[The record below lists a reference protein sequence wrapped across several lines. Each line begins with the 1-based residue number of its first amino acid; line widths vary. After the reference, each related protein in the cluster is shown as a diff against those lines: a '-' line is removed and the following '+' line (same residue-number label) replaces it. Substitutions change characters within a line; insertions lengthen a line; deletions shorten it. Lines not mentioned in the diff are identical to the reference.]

1 MEPRILII
9 IPVHNQERQ
18 IQKNLDVLKDLNT
31 DIVMVDDG
39 STDNTYDVIKN
50 HVWLKYIKHEINLGI
65 GAAVITGYEYARDIE
80 YEVIIL
86 LDIKNTRFSEELSQL
101 LENLRYGYDIVSSS
115 RILENFNYQEI
126 PQNLIDITSGLADQ
140 IRDIT
145 DYDLTD
151 PLSGIKAIR
160 IDALKNMELTEFNHG
175 LFLQLWIQAHYFGLT
190 ILEIPAQSGAGFG
203 EELTAY
209 DNPVELFMSLI
220 DTEKFLYA
228 KKKLN

>member
-1 MEPRILII
+1 MEPRKLII
-9 IPVHNQERQ
+9 LPVHNQERR
-18 IQKNLDVLKDLNT
+18 IQKNLAVLKELNT
-31 DIVMVDDG
+31 DILMVDDG
-39 STDNTYDVIKN
+39 SADNTYHVIKN
-50 HVWLKYIKHEINLGI
+50 HAWLKYIKHEINLGI
-65 GAAVITGYEYARDIE
+65 GAAIITGYEYALDCE

-86 LDIKNTRFSEELSQL
+86 LDINNTRFSDELSQL
-101 LENLRYGYDIVSSS
+101 LENLRYGYDIVNSS
-115 RILENFNYQEI
+115 RILENFNFQEI
-126 PQNLIDITSGLADQ
+126 PQNLIEITSGLADQ
-140 IRDIT
+140 IKDIT

-209 DNPVELFMSLI
+209 ENPMELFMSLI
-220 DTEKFLYA
+220 DTEKFLYT
-228 KKKLN
+228 KKNLN

>member
-18 IQKNLDVLKDLNT
+18 IQKNLPVLKDLNT
-31 DIVMVDDG
+31 DILMVDDG

-50 HVWLKYIKHEINLGI
+50 HAWLKYIKHEINLGI
-65 GAAVITGYEYARDIE
+65 GAAVITGYEYARDLE

-86 LDIKNTRFSEELSQL
+86 LDIRNTRFSEELSQL

-126 PQNLIDITSGLADQ
+126 PQNLIDITSGLANQ

>member
-18 IQKNLDVLKDLNT
+18 IQKNLAVLKDLNT
-31 DIVMVDDG
+31 DVLMVDDG
-39 STDNTYDVIKN
+39 STDNTYNVIKN
-50 HVWLKYIKHEINLGI
+50 HAWLKYIKHEINLGI
-65 GAAVITGYEYARDIE
+65 GAAVITGYEYARDLE

-86 LDIKNTRFSEELSQL
+86 LDIKNTRYSEELSQL

-126 PQNLIDITSGLADQ
+126 PHYLIDITSGLADR

-151 PLSGIKAIR
+151 PLSCIKAIR

-190 ILEIPAQSGAGFG
+190 ILEIPAQSGVGFG